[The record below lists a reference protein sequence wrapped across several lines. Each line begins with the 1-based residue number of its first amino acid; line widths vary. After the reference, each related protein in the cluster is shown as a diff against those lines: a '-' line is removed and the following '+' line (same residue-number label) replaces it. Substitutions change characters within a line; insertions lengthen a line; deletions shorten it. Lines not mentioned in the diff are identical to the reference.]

1 MDPRRSAELPA
12 YTNSAPCL
20 FRTEKIPMSTSND
33 PKQNHL
39 LAALP
44 AADYARLLPD
54 LEYTPMPLGWLV
66 FEAGVPMDYVYF
78 PTSCIISLLYVM
90 ENRDSAEIAIIGNDG
105 LVGVSVFMGGESMSS
120 RAVVQNAG
128 GCYRVEAKRLKR
140 EFELGGSLQHLA
152 LRFTQTL
159 IAQMVQT
166 GACNRHHTLEQQLCR
181 WLLLSLDRLPGN
193 NVTMTQK
200 LIANML
206 GVPRVG
212 VMEAAG
218 RLQEAGVIRYS
229 GGRITVLNRPK
240 LKKRTCECYGVVKKE
255 IERMFAFKLPVQPR
269 VYLNPVS

>member
-1 MDPRRSAELPA
+1 M
-12 YTNSAPCL
+12 T
-20 FRTEKIPMSTSND
+20 TSPD

-39 LAALP
+39 LAAL
-44 AADYARLLPD
+44 AAHDYARLLPD
-54 LEYTPMPLGWLV
+54 LEFTPMSLGSVV

-78 PTSCIISLLYVM
+78 PTTCIISLLYVM
-90 ENRDSAEIAIIGNDG
+90 ENGDSAEIAIIGNDG
-105 LVGVSVFMGGESMSS
+105 LVGVSVFMGGDSMSS

-128 GCYRVEAKRLKR
+128 GCYRVKAAILKT

-193 NVTMTQK
+193 NVSMTQK

-212 VMEAAG
+212 VMEAADK
-218 RLQEAGVIRYS
+218 LQEAGVIQYT
-229 GGRITVLNRPK
+229 GGRITVLKRPK
-240 LKKRTCECYGVVKKE
+240 LEERACECYNVVKTE
-255 IERMFAFKLPVQPR
+255 IERMLAFVPPVQTAPSASR
-269 VYLNPVS
+269 

>member
-1 MDPRRSAELPA
+1 
-12 YTNSAPCL
+12 
-20 FRTEKIPMSTSND
+20 MSTLHD

-54 LEYTPMPLGWLV
+54 LEFIPLPLGWTV
-66 FEAGVPMDYVYF
+66 FEAGVPMDHVYF
-78 PTSCIISLLYVM
+78 PTTCIISLLYVM
-90 ENRDSAEIAIIGNDG
+90 ENGDSAEIAIIGNDG
-105 LVGVSVFMGGESMSS
+105 LVGVSVFMGGDSMSS

-128 GCYRVEAKRLKR
+128 ECYRIEAKRLIK
-140 EFELGGSLQHLA
+140 EFALGSSLQHLA

-200 LIANML
+200 LIANMM
-206 GVPRVG
+206 GVPRAG
-212 VMEAAG
+212 VVEAAG
-218 RLQEAGVIRYS
+218 KLQQAGVIQYS
-229 GGRITVLNRPK
+229 GGRITVLDRTK
-240 LKKRTCECYGVVKKE
+240 LKKRACECYGVVKEE
-255 IERMFAFKLPVQPR
+255 IERLFAFELPLQTHVKLK
-269 VYLNPVS
+269 PVS